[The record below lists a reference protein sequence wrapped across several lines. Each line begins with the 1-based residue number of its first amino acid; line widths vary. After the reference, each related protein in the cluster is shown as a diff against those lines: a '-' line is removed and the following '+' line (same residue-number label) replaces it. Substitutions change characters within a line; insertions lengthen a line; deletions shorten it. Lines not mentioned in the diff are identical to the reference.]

1 MVDLSGL
8 PNALLWGIATG
19 CIYILL
25 ATGLNIIFGVMK
37 LVNFAHGQ
45 LLMLGAYVALGA
57 SAVFG
62 LNELLRTS
70 GLNVYMSIIVA
81 VIIVAIVGVCLERL
95 TFRKVRGADK
105 LNEIFISLGL
115 IFVFENAVILWR
127 GFGLQQIS
135 SPFQGYTLSIGDTSI
150 SYDWLFAVLVVIIIL
165 IGLLFLMKKTK
176 IGLAIRATSQ
186 KSETAMLMGIN
197 VEKIYV
203 FTFALGAA
211 LAGVAGALYGMLFSF
226 DPSIGTFPT
235 IKAFAIII
243 LGGFGSIPGAVIGG
257 LIYGIAEN
265 VAVFFLGGIWRD
277 AIAFAV
283 LIIVLILRPSGL
295 FGEKGDQT

>member
-1 MVDLSGL
+1 MVDISGL

-62 LNELLRTS
+62 LNELLRAS
-70 GLNVYMSIIVA
+70 GLNVYLSIIVA
-81 VIIVAIVGVCLERL
+81 VVIVAIVGVCLERL

>member
-1 MVDLSGL
+1 MVDISGL

-62 LNELLRTS
+62 LNELLRAS
-70 GLNVYMSIIVA
+70 GLNVYLSIIVA
-81 VIIVAIVGVCLERL
+81 VVIVAIVGVCLERL

-165 IGLLFLMKKTK
+165 IGLLFLMK
-176 IGLAIRATSQ
+176 IAIRATSQ

>member
-1 MVDLSGL
+1 MVDLLGL
-8 PNALLWGIATG
+8 PNTLLWGVATG
-19 CIYILL
+19 CIYVLL

-62 LNELLRTS
+62 VNEMLRAT
-70 GLNVYMSIIVA
+70 GLNVYLSIFVA
-81 VIIVAIVGVCLERL
+81 VGVVALVGVALERL

-105 LNEIFISLGL
+105 LNEIFVSLGL

-127 GFGLQQIS
+127 GFGLQQIV
-135 SPFQGYTLSIGDTSI
+135 SPFQGLKISLGDVSI
-150 SYDWLFAVLVVIIIL
+150 SYDWLFAVFAVIIIL
-165 IGLLFLMKKTK
+165 LGLLFLMKKTRL
-176 IGLAIRATSQ
+176 GLAIRATSQ
-186 KSETAMLMGIN
+186 KSTTAMLMGIN
-197 VEKIYV
+197 IEKIYV

-211 LAGVAGALYGMLFSF
+211 LAGVAGALYGMIVSF

-243 LGGFGSIPGAVIGG
+243 LGGFGSIPGAVVGG
-257 LIYGIAEN
+257 LLYGIAEN

-277 AIAFAV
+277 AVAFAV
-283 LIIVLILRPSGL
+283 LIIVLVIRPTGL
-295 FGEKGDQT
+295 FGEKGE

>member
-1 MVDLSGL
+1 
-8 PNALLWGIATG
+8 
-19 CIYILL
+19 
-25 ATGLNIIFGVMK
+25 
-37 LVNFAHGQ
+37 
-45 LLMLGAYVALGA
+45 
-57 SAVFG
+57 
-62 LNELLRTS
+62 
-70 GLNVYMSIIVA
+70 
-81 VIIVAIVGVCLERL
+81 
-95 TFRKVRGADK
+95 
-105 LNEIFISLGL
+105 
-115 IFVFENAVILWR
+115 
-127 GFGLQQIS
+127 
-135 SPFQGYTLSIGDTSI
+135 
-150 SYDWLFAVLVVIIIL
+150 
-165 IGLLFLMKKTK
+165 MKKTK

>member
-70 GLNVYMSIIVA
+70 GLNVYMSIIVT

-165 IGLLFLMKKTK
+165 IGLLFLMK
-176 IGLAIRATSQ
+176 IAIRATSQ

-211 LAGVAGALYGMLFSF
+211 LAGVAGALYGILFSF

>member
-1 MVDLSGL
+1 MVDISGL
-8 PNALLWGIATG
+8 SNALLWGVATG
-19 CIYILL
+19 CIYVLL

-45 LLMLGAYVALGA
+45 LLMLGAYIALGA

-62 LNELLRTS
+62 INEMLRAS
-70 GLNVYMSIIVA
+70 GLSIYLSIIVA
-81 VIIVAIVGVCLERL
+81 VLIVALVGFVLERL
-95 TFRKVRGADK
+95 TFRRVRGADK

-115 IFVFENAVILWR
+115 IFVFENTVILWK
-127 GFGLQQIS
+127 GFGLQQIV
-135 SPFQGYTLSIGDTSI
+135 SPFQGLKLSLGDTSI
-150 SYDWLFAVLVVIIIL
+150 SYDWLFAVFVVIIIL
-165 IGLLFLMKKTK
+165 LGLLFLMKKTRL
-176 IGLAIRATSQ
+176 GLAIKATSQ
-186 KSETAMLMGIN
+186 KVDTAMLMGIN

-283 LIIVLILRPSGL
+283 LIAVLILRPSGL
-295 FGEKGDQT
+295 FGEKGE